1 MPESHQHFGKC
12 SLHVWVDNYQ
22 NAVLCNAN
30 RLQELRDFKS
40 LARFISLCR
49 THSADDNLSLF
60 FFFLKKSPCLFKRRK
75 KQKKMQEENDYEAY
89 SIYIIEIQ
97 LQISHSNKSVRI
109 GLVNQV
115 WNGENGLLKGA
126 ISSELERNI
135 TNV

>member
-49 THSADDNLSLF
+49 THSADDNLSL